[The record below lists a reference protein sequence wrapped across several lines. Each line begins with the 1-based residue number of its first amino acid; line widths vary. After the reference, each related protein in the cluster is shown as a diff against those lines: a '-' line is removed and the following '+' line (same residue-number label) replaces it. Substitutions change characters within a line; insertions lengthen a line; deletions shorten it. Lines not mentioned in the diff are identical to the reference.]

1 MSRGCKM
8 IKNKEYSYI
17 LPDEN
22 NQPVKKHTKCHSM
35 IMIGANGSGKTRLG
49 VWIEK
54 NTGDETHRIS
64 AQRALSFGT
73 YIQQKSYEQ
82 ATNLLLYGSENT
94 VYLGK
99 SHDNRWEWDGEKNNY
114 VTSMLNDYENVL
126 SALVAKQAYQQEKY
140 INDCREKD
148 FRDEQHDKVPEMVL
162 DKLQRIWNMLF
173 PHREISISDG
183 KVMASLGLKK
193 GTKYRGRDMSDGERV
208 ALYLIAQCLS
218 VPENKT
224 IIIDEPEIHLHRSI
238 MNRIWASIEAER
250 EDCFFVY
257 ITHDTQFAASH
268 KNSVKIWIKE
278 YDGIKWEY
286 EEVEDSSL
294 PEQLLLDILGNRKP
308 VLFVEG
314 SSDSYDTKLYSEIYK
329 DYYVI
334 ACGSCSSVINQ
345 TKAMSANK
353 QLHHLKCYGIIDR
366 DYRSEYEIEAYR
378 NDNIFTLKVA
388 EVENLFLVEELLY
401 IINDILGFNDDDKV
415 KNVKDYIIKDRFAKE
430 IDKQIC
436 EAIVSEIKFKLTIA
450 NISTKNEEE
459 AKDSLESAF
468 KSISYDELKAKY
480 TGEFNEILELEAYS
494 NVLKVFNSKSL
505 STSIGRF
512 FGIDNKG
519 YRELIVRHIKG
530 NRVDEIIRAIS
541 PYLPEEIP
549 MEINIK

>member
-1 MSRGCKM
+1 MLQ
-8 IKNKEYSYI
+8 NKEYSYI

-22 NQPVKKHTKCHSM
+22 NKPIINQTECHSM
-35 IMIGANGSGKTRLG
+35 IMIGSNGSGKTRLG

-54 NTGDETHRIS
+54 NMGDETHRIS
-64 AQRALSFGT
+64 AQRALTFGT
-73 YIQQKSYEQ
+73 YINQKSYEQ
-82 ATNLLLYGSENT
+82 ATNLLLYGRENT
-94 VYLGK
+94 GFSGK
-99 SHDNRWEWDGEKNNY
+99 SHDDRWAWDGEKNNY

-126 SALVAKQAYQQEKY
+126 SALVAKQANQQEKY
-140 INDCREKD
+140 INDCKEKD
-148 FRDEQHDKVPEMVL
+148 LQDEQHDKVPEMVL
-162 DKLQRIWNMLF
+162 DKLKRIWNMIF
-173 PHREISISDG
+173 PHRGISISDG
-183 KVMASLGLKK
+183 KVVASLGLSDR
-193 GTKYRGRDMSDGERV
+193 TKYRGRDMSDGERV

-218 VPENKT
+218 VPENMT

-238 MNRIWASIEAER
+238 INKIWTAIEAER

-268 KNSVKIWIKE
+268 KNSKKIWIKE
-278 YDGIKWEY
+278 YNGVKWEY

-314 SSDSYDTKLYSEIYK
+314 TSESYDTKLYSEIYK

-378 NDNIFTLKVA
+378 KDNIFTLKVA

-415 KNVKDYIIKDRFAKE
+415 KSVKDYIIKDRFAKE

-505 STSIGRF
+505 STSIGHF

-549 MEINIK
+549 IEINIK